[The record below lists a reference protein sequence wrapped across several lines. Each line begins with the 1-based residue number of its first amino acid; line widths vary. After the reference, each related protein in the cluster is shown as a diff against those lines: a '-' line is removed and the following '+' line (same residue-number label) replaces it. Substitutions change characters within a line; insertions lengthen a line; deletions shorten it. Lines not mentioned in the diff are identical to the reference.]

1 MGYRSNV
8 TAIFYAEEKDWPL
21 IKLWLDEN
29 RPDSIIHEEDF
40 KGYQRGNLRGY
51 YVEYDGVK
59 WYDSYPNMQDFNSYV
74 SKYIVLFCGE
84 SKTSAAYEFMRIG
97 ENYED
102 IEVDRNGDYNHVL
115 ELERRVIID

>member
-8 TAIFYAEEKDWPL
+8 TAIFYAEEKDWPV

-51 YVEYDGVK
+51 YLEYEDVK
-59 WYDSYPNMQDFNSYV
+59 WYDIYPDMQDFNSYA
-74 SKYIVLFCGE
+74 SKYIVLFCNEG
-84 SKTSAAYEFMRIG
+84 STAAYEFVRIG

-102 IEVDRNGDYNHVL
+102 IEVQREGEYPYVL
-115 ELERRVIID
+115 EVERKVVID